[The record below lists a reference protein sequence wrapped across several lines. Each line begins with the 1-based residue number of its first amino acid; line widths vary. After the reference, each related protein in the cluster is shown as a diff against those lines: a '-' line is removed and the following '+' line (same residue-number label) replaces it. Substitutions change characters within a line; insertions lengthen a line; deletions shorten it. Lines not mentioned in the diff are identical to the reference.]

1 VFPSAARIDGRIHRQ
16 RVAIDHEHRQAGPS
30 PETVVV
36 DFATLLH
43 TYHVTAITGDRW
55 GGESPRE
62 AFAKHGIVY
71 EVAAKPKSDVYRDVL
86 PLLNSGRVEL
96 LDHPRRLARSPR

>member
-1 VFPSAARIDGRIHRQ
+1 VVI
-16 RVAIDHEHRQAGPS
+16 
-30 PETVVV
+30 VV
-36 DFATLLH
+36 DVVL
-43 TYHVTAITGDRW
+43 

-71 EVAAKPKSDVYRDVL
+71 EIAAEPKSDVYRDVL

-96 LDHPRRLARSPR
+96 LDHPRLLAQFAALDRHTARGGRDSVDHPPHGHDGARAASLVWTDGKPLWRHVA